1 MAMEQ
6 DQPIMAGG
14 ARASQLQRTPNSP
27 LSSPNSVLI
36 PSPNPTTPLTRTP
49 HLNLTIPQDRNINDV
64 NSQPIVINQVS
75 GTKQT
80 EDEDRRYWEEEE
92 DEGYWGEMEEEEEDL
107 EEAYRSVP

>member
-49 HLNLTIPQDRNINDV
+49 QLNLTIPQDRNINDV

-107 EEAYRSVP
+107 EEAYRSVL